1 MSDARPTRDA
11 ILMSTAHLWSKRSTC
26 SRAHVGVVIAR
37 DGRSLVTGYNGAPK
51 GLPHCQHHCQCDLKN
66 AGWRPEEAQR
76 AGIEHATWCPAGPCK
91 NAVHAEANAIAWAA
105 RNGVR
110 LEGSVLY
117 TTFSPCLAC
126 AQLIVNA
133 GVIEVVHAQ
142 HYRDRSPLELLATAG
157 IGTRHLTPDA
167 GF

>member
-1 MSDARPTRDA
+1 
-11 ILMSTAHLWSKRSTC
+11 MSTAHLWSKRSTC

-37 DGRSLVTGYNGAPK
+37 DGRTLVTGYNGAPK
-51 GLPHCQHHCQCDLKN
+51 GLPHCDHVCTCYLDEPARHELVVSEDAHL
-66 AGWRPEEAQR
+66 PD
-76 AGIEHATWCPAGPCK
+76 CPSGPCR

-105 RNGVR
+105 CHGVR

-133 GVIEVVHAQ
+133 GIIEVVHAQ
-142 HYRDRSPLELLATAG
+142 HYRDKSPLELLALAG
-157 IGTRHLTPDA
+157 VGVRHLLPNDGSDTI
-167 GF
+167 